1 MVAIRK
7 AQIGEAE
14 DVFCL
19 VSETIK
25 VCYKNFYSDNIV
37 RSFIKFHSLDSIMSD
52 IISGICFLCVKDQE
66 IFGTITIDGEHIRRL
81 FVLPKWQHFGCGT
94 FLLRFAEKEI
104 SAFRNA
110 VRVDSSAPAEKFYE
124 RNGYALK
131 RECCAEF
138 FGEQVQWKIYEKKL
152 GGAE

>member
-1 MVAIRK
+1 MRK
-7 AQIGEAE
+7 
-14 DVFCL
+14 
-19 VSETIK
+19 
-25 VCYKNFYSDNIV
+25 
-37 RSFIKFHSLDSIMSD
+37 R
-52 IISGICFLCVKDQE
+52 QE
-66 IFGTITIDGEHIRRL
+66 ILGTITIDGEHIRRL
-81 FVLPKWQHFGCGT
+81 FVLPKWKHFGCGT

-104 SAFRNA
+104 SAF